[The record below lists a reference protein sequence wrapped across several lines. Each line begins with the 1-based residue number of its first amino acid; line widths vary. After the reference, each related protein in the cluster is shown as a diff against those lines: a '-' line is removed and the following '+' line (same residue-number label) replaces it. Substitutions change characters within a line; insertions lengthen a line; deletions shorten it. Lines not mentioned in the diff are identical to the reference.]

1 MNSLSQDLR
10 YAVRMS
16 LKKPGLTLMT
26 VLALA
31 LGIGA
36 NTAIFSVVNAVLIQP
51 LPFAQPER
59 LCYGTGH
66 IRDVTNQAAVSPLD
80 YQDYREQNKSF
91 APLAAMI
98 VVPVP
103 FNMTGNGEP
112 ERLSSAIVTGDYFE
126 AFGVRPALGRVFTRE
141 NERPGEYQVVV
152 LSHGLWQRRFGGDPN
167 IINRTVTFDGKSFT
181 VLGVMPR
188 EFRFPQTA
196 ELWAPMSF
204 QDFPEMKQRKAHFLR
219 LVGRLKDGVTAAQAQ
234 TELDGIARHLAELY
248 PDTNRNWSLA
258 LHPLGAYLTGDLRP
272 TLLILLGAV
281 GLVLAVA
288 CANVAN
294 LLLVRATERQ
304 KEIAIRTALGAGRGR
319 IIRQMFVESLLLAL
333 TGGGIGVLI
342 AAWGVD
348 LLTSFSAAEI
358 PSTANIRLDAT
369 VLGFTFGISVLVGLL
384 FGLAPAFA
392 ALRVNLQE
400 ALKDSARGATG
411 RRGRLQS
418 LLVVAESALAVMLL
432 IGAGLLIRSLI
443 TLQNVSPGFEAANVL
458 TMRLDL
464 ARQKYDTS
472 EKIGVFYEELR
483 RRIASLPGVEA
494 VGLVSELPLSG
505 QPNDMPF
512 TIKERPSANPDERLD
527 ADHRRTSGD
536 YFRAMRIPLRRGRL
550 FTDQEVRQH
559 APVVVI
565 TEELAR
571 RHFPQEDPLGK
582 HLILSFGEE
591 PYEIIGI
598 VGDVRHRALEM
609 APWSMMYLPSQG
621 LGWSN
626 LVIRTQVEPLNIAAM
641 VRREIA
647 AIDREQPVANIK
659 PMTEWVSESAATPR
673 YRTILLGLFAALALI
688 LAAVGLYGVISYTVA
703 QRTHEIGIRMALGAS
718 RRDVVGLILAQG
730 MKLSLVGSGIGLLL
744 AAVFSRVIG
753 NLLDGVSAR
762 DPLVFLGVAALLT
775 VVALIAAYLPAR
787 RATRVDPLVALRCD

>member
-1 MNSLSQDLR
+1 MLNLRQDLR
-10 YAVRMS
+10 YGGRMLAKS
-16 LKKPGLTLMT
+16 PGFTLIAA
-26 VLALA
+26 LSLA

-36 NTAIFSVVNAVLIQP
+36 TTAIFSVVNAVLIQP
-51 LPFAQPER
+51 LPFVQPER
-59 LCYGTGH
+59 LFYGTGN
-66 IRDVTNQAAVSPLD
+66 IRDVTNRAAVSPLD
-80 YQDYREQNKSF
+80 YLDYREQNKSF

-103 FNMTGNGEP
+103 FNMTGKGEP

-126 AFGVRPALGRVFTRE
+126 TFGVRPALGRVFTRE
-141 NERPGEYQVVV
+141 NERPGEFQVVV

-181 VLGVMPR
+181 ILGVMPR

-204 QDFPEMKQRKAHFLR
+204 EAFPEMKQRKAHFLR

-234 TELDGIARHLAELY
+234 SEFDGIARHLEELY

-258 LHPLGAYLTGDLRP
+258 LHPLGEYLTGDLRP

-333 TGGGIGVLI
+333 IGGGIGVLI

-348 LLTSFSAAEI
+348 LLTAFSASEI
-358 PSTANIRLDAT
+358 PSTATIRLDAM

-384 FGLAPAFA
+384 FGLAPALA

-418 LLVVAESALAVMLL
+418 LLVVVESAVAVMLL

-443 TLQNVSPGFEAANVL
+443 TLQNVSPGFEAENVL

-472 EKIGVFYEELR
+472 EKMGAFYEELR

-505 QPNDMPF
+505 QPNDLPF
-512 TIKERPSANPDERLD
+512 TIKERPSTNPDERLD
-527 ADHRRTSGD
+527 ADYRRTGGD
-536 YFRAMRIPLRRGRL
+536 YFRAMHIPLRRGRH
-550 FTDQEVRQH
+550 FTDQEVRQN

-565 TEELAR
+565 TDELAR

-582 HLILSFGEE
+582 HLIVFGERE
-591 PYEIIGI
+591 HEIIGI
-598 VGDVRHRALEM
+598 VGDVRHRALESD
-609 APWSMMYLPSQG
+609 PWSMMYLPSQG

-626 LVIRTQVEPLNIAAM
+626 LVIRTQVEPLSLAAM

-718 RRDVVGLILAQG
+718 RRDVVSLVLGQG

-744 AAVFSRVIG
+744 AAVFSRVLG
-753 NLLDGVSAR
+753 NLLYGVSAR
-762 DPLVFLGVAALLT
+762 DPLVFIGVAALLT